1 MNATQQ
7 ATKLPPT
14 TGFRYETT
22 EPTAVVKL
30 PLGVHKLR
38 LTVVD
43 DAGMRSEP
51 DPVIITVERVGQ
63 PVITHVDP
71 SRGRRGD
78 AFDLLLVGEYLGD
91 ATAVRI
97 FRGDEEEP
105 RIQVKIMPGG
115 DGNRLPL
122 RMQILEHAGLGPR
135 LMEVTT
141 PRGIGTAKFVVVTD
155 EKPRIINLTPTWL
168 TPAGERSM
176 AARIE
181 GDHMEE
187 ANLVRLQVN
196 GVDDPWVVAK
206 VRQANREY
214 IDADVR
220 VSADAAFG
228 QRAIKVESPTGTAA
242 NPPDV
247 FLSIRPGAVQIGIMV
262 LGIIA
267 AFLHIA
273 WQFSNPSEIP
283 AAVVIGSGVVY
294 LILLA
299 ILYWPAQAIS
309 RVRTVMRWL
318 AIIYTSAILI
328 AWVVLGPKNTA
339 VEFITWGI
347 ELALIVLL
355 FMESRQASLGSR
367 GKEGA

>member
-1 MNATQQ
+1 MTTTGA
-7 ATKLPPT
+7 PT
-14 TGFRYETT
+14 GNPIGFRYETT

-51 DPVIITVERVGQ
+51 DPVIVTVERVGQ

-71 SRGRRGD
+71 GRGRRGD
-78 AFDLLLVGEYLGD
+78 TFDVLLVGEYLGD
-91 ATAVRI
+91 ATGVRV
-97 FRGDEEEP
+97 FRGDEEDP
-105 RIQVKIMPGG
+105 RVQVKIVPGG
-115 DGNRLPL
+115 DANRLPL

-135 LMEVTT
+135 LIEVTT

-168 TPAGERSM
+168 TPAGEHSM
-176 AARIE
+176 ATRIE
-181 GDHMEE
+181 GDHMED
-187 ANLVRLQVN
+187 ASLVRVQVN

-214 IDADVR
+214 LDADVR

-228 QRAIKVESPTGTAA
+228 QRAIKVESPTGTAV

-262 LGIIA
+262 LGVIA

-273 WQFSNPSEIP
+273 WQFSDPSETIP
-283 AAVVIGSGVVY
+283 ATFVIGSGVLY

-299 ILYWPAQAIS
+299 VLYWPAQAIS
-309 RVRTVMRWL
+309 RVRTVVRWL
-318 AIIYTSAILI
+318 AIVYTAAILI
-328 AWVVLGPKNTA
+328 AWVVLGPKNTP

-355 FMESRQASLGSR
+355 FVESRQASLGGSR
-367 GKEGA
+367 KGNA